1 MLERSYV
8 PCSGPG
14 QSLLDSFPAFFFVSV
29 VSGLFACRQQCVVHF
44 VSVVPVPPNLFFWRF
59 PLLVALLS
67 IIKHSCA
74 SLLTEL
80 VGCTFNL

>member
-14 QSLLDSFPAFFFVSV
+14 QSLLDSFPAFF
-29 VSGLFACRQQCVVHF
+29 LFQWFPGSLLVGSSVVHF